1 MSATVQVGH
10 QLFASPAGPLTSL
23 AGPFANPAGLGRST
37 SACLGPDARLGEWR
51 WRGWP
56 RRDTQGWRVAMPGR
70 MRRKADLPTKVCV
83 VCNRPFTWR
92 RKWAAVW
99 DEVRYCSD
107 ACRRARP
114 AAGAAKPAGERG

>member
-1 MSATVQVGH
+1 
-10 QLFASPAGPLTSL
+10 
-23 AGPFANPAGLGRST
+23 
-37 SACLGPDARLGEWR
+37 
-51 WRGWP
+51 
-56 RRDTQGWRVAMPGR
+56 
-70 MRRKADLPTKVCV
+70 MRRKSDLPTKTCP

-114 AAGAAKPAGERG
+114 PADAAKPGRD